1 MASRI
6 LKGAVLAGLVWASAA
21 NAENCKEAVL
31 YNGSSNNGQMEN
43 TGRTFPEAPEWRAN
57 WGDFTNMKAPYIRL
71 SGIKNEKAD
80 WTGTLALGGLPVAT
94 AGGTFSITVRSTQA
108 GKFGVWLQGT
118 SGSGNISF
126 HTLKANSTQV
136 ITLPVHSLLGNGNT
150 SVNKVGIG
158 LFGVPAYQY
167 TTLFVDN
174 IKLSCTGTAG
184 SSATSGNNGNAG
196 NGSNTGSNS
205 TAGNNGAGYFF
216 RDVNPAS
223 STREFYAEP
232 VPDAKKALSEE
243 ARSEFS
249 RRTARQFVLTEQEHQ
264 RILKFQTATNLTP
277 KESRDGWYKCMFIVD
292 RNRLKDSTIA
302 SPKNLFLEA
311 GDIAASMGKHTIPVL
326 VADIDYAVKYYADT
340 TFTTTELEDF
350 HLLLAGLPITA
361 AYGSK
366 VTFVYDPYFVTTTR
380 SNLPHMEICVKGNC
394 TSISP
399 KTGSIIE
406 FDSAGEQEVTV
417 KLSSDGV
424 TVQQKLKLEV
434 K

>member
-43 TGRTFPEAPEWRAN
+43 TGRTFPEAPEWNAN
-57 WGDFTNMKAPYIRL
+57 WGDFENMKAPYIRL
-71 SGIKNEKAD
+71 SGIKNEKTD
-80 WTGTLALGGLPVAT
+80 WTGTLVTSRLPVVT
-94 AGGTFSITVRSTQA
+94 EGGTFSITVRSTQA
-108 GKFGVWLQGT
+108 GKFGVWLQGA

-136 ITLPVHSLLGNGNT
+136 ITLPVHSLLGNGNAT
-150 SVNKVGIG
+150 VNKVGIG

-174 IKLSCTGTAG
+174 IKLSCTGSAG
-184 SSATSGNNGNAG
+184 SSATSGNNGSAGNSTNAG
-196 NGSNTGSNS
+196 SNG
-205 TAGNNGAGYFF
+205 TAGNIGAGYFF
-216 RDVNPAS
+216 RDINPAS
-223 STREFYAEP
+223 STRDFYAEP
-232 VPDAKKALSEE
+232 VPDAKKALNEE
-243 ARSEFS
+243 VRSEFS
-249 RRTARQFVLTEQEHQ
+249 RRTAKPFVLTEQEHQ
-264 RILKFQTATNLTP
+264 RILKFQTATSLTP

-292 RNRLKDSTIA
+292 RNRLKDHTIA
-302 SPKNLFLEA
+302 SPKKLFLEA
-311 GDIAASMGKHTIPVL
+311 GDVAASMGKHTIPVL
-326 VADIDYAVKYYADT
+326 IADVDYAVKYYTDT
-340 TFTTTELEDF
+340 TFTTTEFEDF
-350 HLLLAGLPITA
+350 HLLLAGLPVSA

-366 VTFVYDPYFVTTTR
+366 ATFVYDPYFVTTTR
-380 SNLPHMEICVKGNC
+380 NSLPHMEICVKGSC
-394 TSISP
+394 TSIAP
-399 KTGSIIE
+399 KTGATIE
-406 FDSAGEQEVTV
+406 FDSAGEQEVTI

>member
-6 LKGAVLAGLVWASAA
+6 LKGAVLAGLVWASAGNAA
-21 NAENCKEAVL
+21 NCREAVL
-31 YNGSSNNGQMEN
+31 YDGSNHNGQMEDS
-43 TGRTFPEAPEWRAN
+43 GRTFPETPEWTAN
-57 WGDFTNMKAPYIRL
+57 WGDFENMKSPYIRL
-71 SGIKNEKAD
+71 SGQKATRSD
-80 WTGTLALGGLPVAT
+80 WTGTLSLEGLPAAT
-94 AGGTFSITVRSTQA
+94 EGGTFSITVRSTQA
-108 GKFGVWLQGT
+108 GKFGVWLQGA
-118 SGSGNISF
+118 SGSGNVSF
-126 HTLKANSTQV
+126 YTLKANSTQV
-136 ITLPVHSLLGNGNT
+136 ITLSVRDMLGSANAT
-150 SVNKVGIG
+150 VNKVGIG

-174 IKLSCTGTAG
+174 IKLSCTGSAG

-196 NGSNTGSNS
+196 NGSNTGNNGA
-205 TAGNNGAGYFF
+205 AGSEGAGYFF

-223 STREFYAEP
+223 SARNFYAEP

-243 ARSEFS
+243 SRSEFS

-302 SPKNLFLEA
+302 SPNNLFLEA

-326 VADIDYAVKYYADT
+326 VADIDYADT
-340 TFTTTELEDF
+340 TLTTTELEDF